1 MTEKEIVEKLLAG
14 ETVTLYYPMRGVL
27 DVGKRI
33 LKPHPNNPE
42 KFYVHYGDDAGSL
55 VVPFALKGNLLR
67 IIVHDREAEP
77 NWWLAW
83 ARSLRLQKG
92 DQSSLTYP

>member
-14 ETVTLYYPMRGVL
+14 ETVTLYYPMKSTL

-33 LKPHPNNPE
+33 LKPHPNDPE
-42 KFYVHYGDDAGSL
+42 KFNVHYGDDAGSV
-55 VVPFALKGNLLR
+55 VVPFPLKGSLLR
-67 IIVHDREAEP
+67 TIVRDREAEP

-83 ARSLRLQKG
+83 GRSLRLQKG
-92 DQSSLTYP
+92 D